1 MLQNIINWVMGNAFL
16 IIIIGGGLFNV
27 AVRMAQKAKEQRA
40 KRAALQA
47 MARQKQETLRT
58 GHSVTDSKPTLAQQ
72 PQKDP
77 RQERIEALR
86 KERMEQLRALREKR
100 SNPQTSATTSA
111 PTSPTS
117 ISQNHPN
124 LPPFPVQNAPLQ
136 KRTQATVQSRQS
148 PTPNSGQSR
157 RPNVVATSAQPPSSQ
172 MPNQRRRPQ
181 PDQTGEQSDQQ
192 RRVKR
197 ETNQRHAG
205 HVESLREAAN
215 PSLHNSI
222 HDKSKLLPEQSARSM
237 LRSRSAIRQAILLRE
252 ILDTPVALRN
262 QDIASGSIFE

>member
-1 MLQNIINWVMGNAFL
+1 MGNAFL

-47 MARQKQETLRT
+47 MARQKQESLRT
-58 GHSVTDSKPTLAQQ
+58 GHTVPAPTPVQTQQ
-72 PQKDP
+72 PQTDP

-100 SNPQTSATTSA
+100 SNPQISATTS
-111 PTSPTS
+111 TSS

-124 LPPFPVQNAPLQ
+124 LPPIPVQNAPQ
-136 KRTQATVQSRQS
+136 NKRTQATAQSRQS

-157 RPNVVATSAQPPSSQ
+157 RPNIVATSTQVPSSQ
-172 MPNQRRRPQ
+172 APNQRRRPQ
-181 PDQTGEQSDQQ
+181 QDQLVAQSDQQ

-205 HVESLREAAN
+205 HVESLREASN
-215 PSLHNSI
+215 PSLHNTI
-222 HDKSKLLPEQSARSM
+222 HDKSTLLPAQSARSM

-252 ILDTPVALRN
+252 ILDTPVGLRN